1 MKKAFAL
8 VEITN
13 FQVNFCE
20 NLQKKKKKK
29 NPLVETYKPTKK
41 KTNNWLKAKP

>member
-20 NLQKKKKKK
+20 NLPTNKKKDKQ
-29 NPLVETYKPTKK
+29 LVES
-41 KTNNWLKAKP
+41 